1 MRRNPY
7 YHGSKT
13 PLEIGTIIRPKKD
26 GYAQRQFED
35 GSEDNWVERA
45 MEAGRPPNKLSRL
58 ESVFLLKLDGDQ
70 TGDDGFLFEHA
81 GGYGDYVYEVEP
93 LGRVEGSDLRWY
105 TAAAY
110 PRTELGRKRA
120 ISAYWRGK
128 PAGYQMEYRTPAAR
142 VIRLAGGSTKGNM
155 LHGEERMKNP
165 STVESLRQSISD
177 YGPKFAAKFE
187 DFYPA
192 SASGELRPHSTEK
205 LYRGKKVHWIG
216 TPGHMVRVTPDY
228 VTNLEGNIF
237 DHEKLAAVSWFIR
250 RSDRPVVMRPGYG
263 QVVATTSID
272 DIAESLQYAKDAEI
286 FGEDRTLSTD
296 DEELDAYL
304 KDPQTYLSDNIRW
317 YDGPGSESEDEDVA
331 KAGLRAQMEEKKAE
345 AVREGWGDLGA
356 RRFKILDGNHRSFG
370 ALLAGEPF
378 IWIRLLEND
387 YQDFMRGG
395 RPDLKGVLENPA
407 ETHFDDFLRELPFFL
422 ESDEAL
428 AAISGLN
435 THGNNPWLGG
445 GCFVL
450 TEALLELL
458 GLGASALDIVSDGLD
473 LHSVVEAGGVW
484 IDGGGSFAPAQANR
498 LFPGMTGTEPHERM
512 ADKRMVKR
520 LVSALRARF
529 GTVLL

>member
-13 PLEIGTIIRPKKD
+13 PLEIGAIIRPKKD
-26 GYAQRQFED
+26 GYAQRQFAD

-45 MEAGRPPNKLSRL
+45 MEAGRPPDKLSRL
-58 ESVFLLKLDGDQ
+58 ESVFLLRLDNDPA
-70 TGDDGFLFEHA
+70 DGFLFEHA

-93 LGRVEGSDLRWY
+93 IGRVEESDLRWY

-142 VIRLAGGSTKGNM
+142 VIRRVGGSAK
-155 LHGEERMKNP
+155 MKNP

-177 YGPKFAAKFE
+177 YGPKFARKFE
-187 DFYPA
+187 EFYPH
-192 SASGELRPHSTEK
+192 SAAGELRPHATEK
-205 LYRGKKVHWIG
+205 LYKGKKVHWIG

-228 VTNLEGNIF
+228 VRNLEGNIF
-237 DHEKLAAVSWFIR
+237 DPEKLAAVSWFIR
-250 RSDRPVVMRPGYG
+250 RSDEPVIMRPGYG

-304 KDPQTYLSDNIRW
+304 KDPKAYLSDNIRW
-317 YDGPGSESEDEDVA
+317 YDGPGSESDDEAVA

-356 RRFKILDGNHRSFG
+356 RRFTILDGNHRSFG
-370 ALLAGEPF
+370 ALLAGEPY

-387 YQDFMRGG
+387 YQDFLRGG
-395 RPDLKGVLENPA
+395 RPDLKGILENPA
-407 ETHFDDFLRELPFFL
+407 ETRFDDFLRELPFFL

-428 AAISGLN
+428 AAINGLP
-435 THGNNPWLGG
+435 TQGDNPWLGG

-450 TEALLELL
+450 SEALLEFL
-458 GLGASALDIVSDGLD
+458 GPGANALDVVSDGLD

-484 IDGGGSFAPAQANR
+484 IDGGGSFAPAQASQ
-498 LFPGMTGTEPHERM
+498 LFRGMTGTEPHERM
-512 ADKRMVKR
+512 ADRRMVKR
-520 LVSALRARF
+520 LVSALRAKF
-529 GTVLL
+529 GTVTPA